1 MTRTI
6 QSAVPPMAIGAA
18 PTKSCRYRLTAV
30 DHLDIAVRQLSAT
43 EIRFRLGGLMAQML
57 EALDAGQYSVAR
69 QRVLDSQLLLKA
81 WRELEARE
89 ERARLEGVR

>member
-6 QSAVPPMAIGAA
+6 QGVAPLALGAA

-30 DHLDIAVRQLSAT
+30 DHLDIAVRQLGET

-57 EALDAGQYSVAR
+57 EALDAGQYSVAQ
-69 QRVLDSQLLLKA
+69 QRVLDSQLLLRS

-89 ERARLEGVR
+89 ERERLGR